1 MCNEDENIK
10 KIFRGCHRSIHDE
23 NELRMSQMLLNK
35 APIDLIDYPNY
46 LNLMEEYPLQVKNQG
61 EQGSCA
67 CQALSVLRSS
77 FLKDKEKE
85 LSPAFLYWQSRVYE
99 GEDTNQDTG
108 ICLKSGL
115 ETLKK
120 YGICEEQYMPYS
132 EYIYNQPPSE
142 EAYSNAKIYKIDTY
156 INLDNGI
163 SGIKSYLYSKKK
175 PVIFGMEIY
184 DGFIKGTGKDGIV
197 PIPNQN
203 EKPLDGHSA
212 LIIGYKDNT
221 FKDNLASLFNKK
233 RSKYGYFIVLN
244 SYGEDWNENGGLFY
258 LPYEYL
264 LFNKAYDFYVITT
277 KDNYDY
283 KSEVIQEK

>member
-1 MCNEDENIK
+1 MCSEDNKIK
-10 KIFRGCHRSIHDE
+10 RKIGSCHRSIHDE

-46 LNLMEEYPLQVKNQG
+46 FNLMKEYPLNVKNQFN
-61 EQGSCA
+61 QGCCA
-67 CQALSVLRSS
+67 GMALSVLRES

-99 GEDTNQDTG
+99 GEDVNQDTG

-115 ETLKK
+115 ETLKR
-120 YGICEEQYMPYS
+120 YGICEEEYMKFDS
-132 EYIYNQPPSE
+132 NIWNQPPSE

-197 PIPNQN
+197 PVPNQD

-221 FKDNLASLFNKK
+221 FKDNLISLFNKK

-244 SYGEDWNENGGLFY
+244 SYGKDFGKQGLYF

-277 KDNYDY
+277 KNNLNYQLD
-283 KSEVIQEK
+283 KGG